1 MGSNSKRSAELSSKG
16 SRLLFLMVAATAG
29 LIPLATAFADD
40 PVPGQSATPRPS
52 TPGGSVSVQSG
63 PNGVTIYIAV
73 TQQTP
78 GSAGGSS
85 SASGS
90 VSTGS
95 QRSCK
100 ADAMNIGNSL
110 SAWFQKEAP
119 LHPGSTPWTVV
130 CNDGFFAVVWIP
142 IDAATGGN
150 VRVVVTSGGSVDPV
164 AVALE
169 LLNHLPIPGI
179 AIQANP
185 STGLVALPSWFW
197 ADGYDGAV
205 IGSSDVL
212 GSVSVDVEVQ
222 PLAYRWSFG
231 DGTTSETTSLGQ
243 PYPAKSDIEHVYE
256 QSSLTA
262 GGAYRVAVEVT
273 FSAKYRVNGGGWQP
287 LDPISRSF
295 TTDYPVQQLQ
305 SVLTGR

>member
-1 MGSNSKRSAELSSKG
+1 MRAIALFVTAVG
-16 SRLLFLMVAATAG
+16 RLNTVVGRTFAWLVPISVLICFAVVIQRYVFSTTQLWLQDLYVWLNGAMFMALAGYTLLINGHVRVDILYRPAG
-29 LIPLATAFADD
+29 LRRKAIMDL
-40 PVPGQSATPRPS
+40 V
-52 TPGGSVSVQSG
+52 
-63 PNGVTIYIAV
+63 GVLIFLL
-73 TQQTP
+73 P
-78 GSAGGSS
+78 F
-85 SASGS
+85 
-90 VSTGS
+90 
-95 QRSCK
+95 C
-100 ADAMNIGNSL
+100 
-110 SAWFQKEAP
+110 
-119 LHPGSTPWTVV
+119 
-130 CNDGFFAVVWIP
+130 AVVWIP

-150 VRVVVTSGGSVDPV
+150 VRVVVTAGGAVDPI
-164 AVALE
+164 AVAME
-169 LLNHLPIPGI
+169 LLNHLPIPDI

-205 IGSSDVL
+205 IGSSDAL

-222 PLAYRWSFG
+222 PLVYRWSFG